1 MKIGI
6 FIVILCM
13 TTAILAHTRDPFFPE
28 NIDDEK
34 IPSIFIEERTSATE
48 QPEELHHQLYPLN
61 YADAEKLGEQL
72 SNHTIPLLSQQG
84 RVIIDKEAN
93 SLSIVDNSKTLS
105 EIEDWLKLRDTPQQQ
120 VHITA
125 HIVSSSQDALNELGT
140 QWGLQALKTQTE
152 AASTIS
158 NTISTASS
166 LNSALSTPSLSALS
180 LHQNTKNPLHY
191 IAFNIARINGRLL
204 ELELSALEQE
214 KQLSIIASPRLT
226 TAHEKTASI
235 KQGTEIPYVSRDNEI
250 TRVQFKE
257 AVLGMEVT
265 PIIQRNKKIRLILK
279 ISQNTPGIALVQ
291 GGSEHLSID
300 KQEISTEVAIRD
312 GETIMLGGIFQQ
324 KQQEHTAKIPFLSSI
339 PLLGVLFSHKRDQHS
354 RHELV
359 IFITPKLI

>member
-6 FIVILCM
+6 FILLLCM
-13 TTAILAHTRDPFFPE
+13 TTLAFAHLRDPFFPE
-28 NIDDEK
+28 LMDNEK
-34 IPSIFIEERTSATE
+34 ILPTFADELGAKTE
-48 QPEELHHQLYPLN
+48 QHEEALHHRLYLLN
-61 YADAEKLGEQL
+61 YADAETLAKQL
-72 SNHTIPLLSQQG
+72 STYAIPLLSKQG
-84 RVIIDKEAN
+84 RVIADSESN
-93 SLSIVDNSKTLS
+93 SLSIVDHDKTLS
-105 EIEDWLKLRDTPQQQ
+105 EIADWIKIKDTPQQQ

-140 QWGLQALKTQTE
+140 QWGLQALKTTE
-152 AASTIS
+152 AIPAVS
-158 NTISTASS
+158 NAIPSVTP
-166 LNSALSTPSLSALS
+166 LNSVLSTPSLSALS

-226 TAHEKTASI
+226 AAHEKTASI
-235 KQGTEIPYVSRDNEI
+235 KQGTEIPYVSRDNET

-265 PIIQRNKKIRLILK
+265 PMIQRNKKIRLILK

-300 KQEISTEVAIRD
+300 KQEISTEVTIND

-339 PLLGVLFSHKRDQHS
+339 PLLGMLFSHKRDQHS

>member
-6 FIVILCM
+6 LIIILCM
-13 TTAILAHTRDPFFPE
+13 TTAIWAHTRDPFFPE

-34 IPSIFIEERTSATE
+34 ISSTFIEERTSITE
-48 QPEELHHQLYPLN
+48 QPEELHHQLYSLN

-84 RVIIDKEAN
+84 RVIVDSESN

-105 EIEDWLKLRDTPQQQ
+105 KIEDWLKLRDTPQQQ

-152 AASTIS
+152 ATSTIP
-158 NTISTASS
+158 NAIPT
-166 LNSALSTPSLSALS
+166 TPSLSALS

-226 TAHEKTASI
+226 TVHEKTASI
-235 KQGTEIPYVSRDNEI
+235 KQGTEIPYVSRDNEM

-265 PIIQRNKKIRLILK
+265 PMIQRNKKIRLILK

-300 KQEISTEVAIRD
+300 KQEISTEVTIRD

-339 PLLGVLFSHKRDQHS
+339 PFLGAFFSHKRDQHS